1 MNPNMGP
8 TLGQAMQR
16 YRPGQPSGQ
25 APQQPRP

>member
-16 YRPGQPSGQ
+16 YRPGQPAGQ
-25 APQQPRP
+25 APRMP